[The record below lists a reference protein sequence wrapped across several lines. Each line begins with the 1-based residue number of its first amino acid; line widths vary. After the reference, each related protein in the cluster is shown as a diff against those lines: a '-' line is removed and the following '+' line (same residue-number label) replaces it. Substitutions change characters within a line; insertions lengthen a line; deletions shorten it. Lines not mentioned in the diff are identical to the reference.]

1 MTKKISPKKVKL
13 HWHGVAF
20 DTGLPIHEVSDA
32 WLMSPDI
39 IGKYMGDDE
48 LAFYEVDRLKRKY
61 DGFHLYEANHPRF
74 FMIGTS
80 KVGTDLPKIDFPE
93 LANMSFMDFIR
104 IGFSLE
110 REGSR

>member
-1 MTKKISPKKVKL
+1 MMKKFGPKKVKL

-48 LAFYEVDRLKRKY
+48 LAFYEVDSLERQD
-61 DGFHLYEANHPRF
+61 DGFHLYEDNHPRF
-74 FMIGTS
+74 FTVGTS
-80 KVGTDLPKIDFPE
+80 KVGTDLSKINFPE
-93 LANMSFMDFIR
+93 LANMSFMDYIR

>member
-1 MTKKISPKKVKL
+1 MTEKYSPTKVKL

-20 DTGLPIHEVSDA
+20 DTGLPMHEVSDA

-48 LAFYEVDRLKRKY
+48 LAFYEVERLEKKNNV
-61 DGFHLYEANHPRF
+61 FHIYEDNHPRF
-74 FMIGTS
+74 IMVGTS
-80 KVGTDLPKIDFPE
+80 KLGGDFSKIDFPE
-93 LANMSFMDFIR
+93 LANMSFMDFIQ

-110 REGSR
+110 REDSR